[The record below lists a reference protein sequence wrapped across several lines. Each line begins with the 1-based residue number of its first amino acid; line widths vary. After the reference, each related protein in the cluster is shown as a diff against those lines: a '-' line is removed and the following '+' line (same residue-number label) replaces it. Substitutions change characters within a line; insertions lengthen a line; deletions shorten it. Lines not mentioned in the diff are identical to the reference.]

1 MKELTSIDPRG
12 LKALITAIVKGA
24 VYEYCNAKKKLIK
37 DPDNVR
43 CKVILEQ
50 NEIFFRSG
58 WFTNCA
64 EYIGFNPDGEELIKI
79 LHGLVWDVPSNG
91 WMYEGKPVFQRSY
104 ASKNSS
110 DFEDD
115 SDESEEEQTDE

>member
-1 MKELTSIDPRG
+1 MKEITQIDPRG

-24 VYEYCNAKKKLIK
+24 VNEYCHAKKKLIK
-37 DPDNVR
+37 EPDNIR

-50 NEIFFRSG
+50 NEIFFRSD

-91 WMYEGKPVFQRSY
+91 WMYDGHPVFQRSY
-104 ASKNSS
+104 ASKDGC
-110 DFEDD
+110 DFED
-115 SDESEEEQTDE
+115 SEEDNTDE

>member
-1 MKELTSIDPRG
+1 MKEITQIDPRG

-24 VYEYCNAKKKLIK
+24 VYEYCHAKKKLIK
-37 DPDNVR
+37 EPDNVR
-43 CKVILEQ
+43 CKVIIEQ
-50 NEIFFRSG
+50 NEIFFRSD

-91 WMYEGKPVFQRSY
+91 WMYDGKPVFRGSY
-104 ASKNSS
+104 ASKY
-110 DFEDD
+110 EE
-115 SDESEEEQTDE
+115 ESEEETTDE